1 MTPFTSRA
9 TLVVVAAVLAACG
22 SSGPVVSGDGTPTAA
37 PASTLLDGVPDD
49 CRLADEVSDPALR
62 ALQDGID
69 PAARRGPLVV
79 ATHGDARVAATTT
92 YGDPVG
98 YGEAAAW
105 IVPDAAADIAGVNAL
120 AAELADFPLAAE
132 QHGEPVDT
140 AGEDPVARALASAT
154 DCSHVAAAEARPDL
168 APTQPPPQLRDD
180 LLTVTPATPTPGSV
194 VEVTFAEDTM
204 RGIAWSLDQR
214 DGDGW
219 TTRFWLVSDANG
231 GEPDAV
237 PAGTQGWGVND
248 VGVGGTGPDRVL
260 VPEAAEPGSWRL
272 CTANRGEELCAS
284 LEIAPA
290 G

>member
-1 MTPFTSRA
+1 MTPSVSIPQA
-9 TLVVVAAVLAACG
+9 ALVAVAAAVLVACG
-22 SSGPVVSGDGTPTAA
+22 SSGPVVSGGGAQTPA
-37 PASTLLDGVPDD
+37 PASTLLDGVSDD
-49 CRLADEVSDPALR
+49 CQLADEVSDPALR

-79 ATHGDARVAATTT
+79 STHGDARVAATTT

-105 IVPDAAADIAGVNAL
+105 VVPDAAADITGANAL
-120 AAELADFPLAAE
+120 AAELADFRLEA
-132 QHGEPVDT
+132 VDT

-154 DCSHVAAAEARPDL
+154 DCSYVAAAEARPDL

-180 LLTVTPATPTPGSV
+180 LLTVTPSTPTPGSV

-204 RGIAWSLDQR
+204 RGIAWNLDQR
-214 DGDGW
+214 GGDRW
-219 TTRFWLVSDANG
+219 TTRFWLVSDGNG

-237 PAGTQGWGVND
+237 AAGTQGWAVND
-248 VGVGGTGPDRVL
+248 VGVGGTGPDRVFI
-260 VPEAAEPGSWRL
+260 PEAAEPGSWRL
-272 CTANRGEELCAS
+272 CTANRGEEICAS

-290 G
+290 S

>member
-9 TLVVVAAVLAACG
+9 ALAAVGAAVLAACG
-22 SSGPVVSGDGTPTAA
+22 SSGPVVSGGGTPTPAPA
-37 PASTLLDGVPDD
+37 PASALLDGVPDD
-49 CRLADEVSDPALR
+49 CRLADEVSGPALR

-79 ATHGDARVAATTT
+79 STHGDARVAATTT

-105 IVPDAAADIAGVNAL
+105 VVPDAAADITAANAL
-120 AAELADFPLAAE
+120 AAELADFRLDT
-132 QHGEPVDT
+132 VDT

-154 DCSHVAAAEARPDL
+154 DCSYVAAAEARPDL

-180 LLTVTPATPTPGSV
+180 LLTVTPAAPTPGSV
-194 VEVTFAEDTM
+194 VEVTFSEETM

-219 TTRFWLVSDANG
+219 TTRFWLVSDGNG
-231 GEPDAV
+231 GEPEAV
-237 PAGTQGWGVND
+237 PAGTQGWGVPD

-272 CTANRGEELCAS
+272 CTANRGEEICAS
-284 LEIAPA
+284 LEIASA
-290 G
+290 S

>member
-1 MTPFTSRA
+1 MTSSVSTPQV
-9 TLVVVAAVLAACG
+9 LVAVAAAVLAACG
-22 SSGPVVSGDGTPTAA
+22 SSGPVVSGDGARTPA

-79 ATHGDARVAATTT
+79 ATRGDARVAATTT

-98 YGEAAAW
+98 YGDAAAW
-105 IVPDAAADIAGVNAL
+105 VVPDTAAGITAANAL
-120 AAELADFPLAAE
+120 AAELADFRLDT
-132 QHGEPVDT
+132 VDT
-140 AGEDPVARALASAT
+140 AGEDPVAWALASAT
-154 DCSHVAAAEARPDL
+154 DCSYVAAAEARPDL

-180 LLTVTPATPTPGSV
+180 LLAVTPDAPTPGSV
-194 VEVTFAEDTM
+194 VEVTFTEDTM
-204 RGIAWSLDQR
+204 RGIAWNLDQR

-219 TTRFWLVSDANG
+219 TTRFWLVSDGNG

-237 PAGTQGWGVND
+237 PAGTEGYGVPD

-260 VPEAAEPGSWRL
+260 IPEAAEPGSWRL
-272 CTANRGEELCAS
+272 CTANRGEDICAS

>member
-1 MTPFTSRA
+1 MTPFTSQA
-9 TLVVVAAVLAACG
+9 ALAAVAAAVLAACG
-22 SSGPVVSGDGTPTAA
+22 SSGPVVAGDGAPTPA

-98 YGEAAAW
+98 YGDAAAW
-105 IVPDAAADIAGVNAL
+105 VVPDVAADITAANGL
-120 AAELADFPLAAE
+120 AAELADFRLDT
-132 QHGEPVDT
+132 VDT
-140 AGEDPVARALASAT
+140 AGEDAVARALASAT
-154 DCSHVAAAEARPDL
+154 DCSYVAAAEARPDL

-180 LLTVTPATPTPGSV
+180 LLTVTPAAPTPGSV

-231 GEPDAV
+231 GEPEAV
-237 PAGTQGWGVND
+237 PAGTEGWGVPD

-260 VPEAAEPGSWRL
+260 IPEAAEPGSWRL
-272 CTANRGEELCAS
+272 CTANRGEEICAS

-290 G
+290 S

>member
-1 MTPFTSRA
+1 MTPSMSTSQA
-9 TLVVVAAVLAACG
+9 VLVAVAAAVLAACG
-22 SSGPVVSGDGTPTAA
+22 SSGPVVSGDGARTPA

-98 YGEAAAW
+98 YGDAAVW
-105 IVPDAAADIAGVNAL
+105 VVPDAAADITAANAL
-120 AAELADFPLAAE
+120 AAELADFRLDT
-132 QHGEPVDT
+132 VDT

-154 DCSHVAAAEARPDL
+154 DCSYVAAAEARPDL

-180 LLTVTPATPTPGSV
+180 LLTVTPAAPTPGSV
-194 VEVTFAEDTM
+194 VEVTFTEDTM
-204 RGIAWSLDQR
+204 RGIAWNLDQR

-219 TTRFWLVSDANG
+219 TTRFWLVSDGNG

-237 PAGTQGWGVND
+237 PAGTEGYGVPD

-260 VPEAAEPGSWRL
+260 IPEAAEPGSWRL
-272 CTANRGEELCAS
+272 CTANRGEEICAS

>member
-9 TLVVVAAVLAACG
+9 TLAAVAAAVLAACG
-22 SSGPVVSGDGTPTAA
+22 SSGPVVSGGGTSTPA

-49 CRLADEVSDPALR
+49 CRLADEVSDSALR

-79 ATHGDARVAATTT
+79 AVRGGARVAATTT

-98 YGEAAAW
+98 YGDAAAW
-105 IVPDAAADIAGVNAL
+105 VVPDTAADITAANAL
-120 AAELADFPLAAE
+120 AAELADFRLDT
-132 QHGEPVDT
+132 VDT

-154 DCSHVAAAEARPDL
+154 DCSYVAAAEARPDL

-180 LLTVTPATPTPGSV
+180 LLTVTPAAPTPGSV
-194 VEVTFAEDTM
+194 VEVTFTEDTM
-204 RGIAWSLDQR
+204 RGIAWNLDQR

-219 TTRFWLVSDANG
+219 TTRFWLVSDGNG

-237 PAGTQGWGVND
+237 PAGTEGYGVPD

-260 VPEAAEPGSWRL
+260 IPEAAEPGSWRL
-272 CTANRGEELCAS
+272 CTANRGEEICAS

>member
-1 MTPFTSRA
+1 MAPSTSQIV
-9 TLVVVAAVLAACG
+9 LVVVAAAVLAACG
-22 SSGPVVSGDGTPTAA
+22 SSGPVVSGDGAPTPA

-49 CRLADEVSDPALR
+49 CRLVDEVSDPALR

-79 ATHGDARVAATTT
+79 ATHGGARVAATTT

-105 IVPDAAADIAGVNAL
+105 VVPDAEADITAANPL
-120 AAELADFPLAAE
+120 AAELADFRLDV
-132 QHGEPVDT
+132 VDT
-140 AGEDPVARALASAT
+140 AGGDAVASALASAT

-168 APTQPPPQLRDD
+168 APTRPPPQLRDD

-204 RGIAWSLDQR
+204 RGIAWNLDQR
-214 DGDGW
+214 DGDRW

-248 VGVGGTGPDRVL
+248 VGVAGTGPDRVL
-260 VPEAAEPGSWRL
+260 IPEETEPGSWRL
-272 CTANRGEELCAS
+272 CTANRGEEICAS
-284 LEIAPA
+284 VEIAPA